1 MEQSDLDILVPRTV
15 KINLLGRAVEVGP
28 LSIKEAVRLGRVLGR
43 MHGQIKNMDGGANA
57 LAQILQNANAQ
68 DADEIINILTRG
80 AFAGV
85 KNLDDKLTLHDLSV
99 LAKAVCGVNDFA
111 AVAANFT
118 AALGGSK
125 AAPQSQVP

>member
-1 MEQSDLDILVPRTV
+1 MNDIDILVPRAV
-15 KINLLGRAVEVGP
+15 KINLLGRALEISP
-28 LSIKEAVRLGRVLGR
+28 LSIKAAVQLGRALGR
-43 MHGQIKNMDGGANA
+43 MHGQIKNMDGGANM
-57 LAQILQNANAQ
+57 LAQILQNANAA

-80 AFAGV
+80 ALADI
-85 KNLDDKLTLHDLSV
+85 KNIDEKLTLHDLSI
-99 LAKAVCGVNDFA
+99 LAKAVCEVNDFA